1 MHKVQNH
8 FILSNILHS
17 AQHRLTFISNPKVAC
32 STIKNSMLGGFSGN
46 VHLEAKNR
54 FNLPKDIEHDFFCLT
69 RNPYSRA
76 LSCFKNKI
84 GPSKEKNPNAV
95 WLPFCKRF
103 RFNENYQPTFEEFLN
118 ALADDQDQRSMD
130 MHYRCQHFN
139 LHYENIRPAFV
150 GRLERFRDIS
160 EFLTGFNIQ
169 IIERNN
175 HVTGAFASYQK
186 EISQLEAKLIEKIYK
201 KDFEFY
207 GYEKDIYSNYRPPTL
222 KQKQNISNAYK
233 QIFMSNYEAM

>member
-1 MHKVQNH
+1 MNKTQNH
-8 FILSNILHS
+8 LIFSNILHS
-17 AQHRLTFISNPKVAC
+17 TQHRLTFISNPKVAC
-32 STIKNSMLGGFSGN
+32 STIKNSMLGGFPGN

-54 FNLPKDIEHDFFCLT
+54 FNPPKDIEHDFFCLT

-103 RFNENYQPTFEEFLN
+103 GFNENDQPTFEEFLN
-118 ALADDQDQRSMD
+118 ALADDKDQGSMD

-139 LHYENIRPAFV
+139 LHYENIQPAFI
-150 GRLERFRDIS
+150 GRLERFN
-160 EFLTGFNIQ
+160 ETAEYLAGFSIE

-175 HVTGAFASYQK
+175 HVTGAFASYQN
-186 EISQLEAKLIEKIYK
+186 EINLTEAKLIERIYE
-201 KDFEFY
+201 KDFQYY
-207 GYEKDIYSNYRPPTL
+207 GYEKDIISNYKPPTSRQNQKISEL
-222 KQKQNISNAYK
+222 YKQKFTSNH
-233 QIFMSNYEAM
+233 EAT